1 MSVVYLLSVQD
12 IDPAH
17 IEQYGI
23 DGERVAHI
31 REMHKADDRR
41 RSIGASLLLKQYLSK
56 HGRTLV
62 DVQVTSDGKP
72 YVEGLRFSIAH
83 SGTYAALAVSDTE
96 IGIDIEVIRPL
107 PAMVMERKFNK
118 EEQSH
123 VLHSDHPDEM
133 FMCIW
138 TAKEAFLKWKGTG
151 IRTSLKDVD
160 TCNLAIKT
168 KTVGDMVISV
178 CTAEVEEMKIVIVQE
193 DFTEH

>member
-72 YVEGLRFSIAH
+72 YVEGLHFSIAH

-118 EEQSH
+118 EEQSL

-133 FMCIW
+133 FMRIW
-138 TAKEAFLKWKGTG
+138 TAKEAYLKMKGTG
-151 IRTSLKDVD
+151 IRINLAAID
-160 TCNLAIKT
+160 TCHMNAETTTI
-168 KTVGDMVISV
+168 GDLVISV
-178 CTAEVEEMKIVIVQE
+178 CTKQKEPMKIVLV
-193 DFTEH
+193 